1 MNVFEGY
8 YPTTNTLTHSS
19 SIKFRNQ
26 SLIQYGKPWYYHLCD
41 ASELH
46 LQDLFRDTP
55 LDHIWHT
62 QLCGQIRPNTPNTV
76 IGARIWARIIWSIGV
91 SLKRSWK
98 MKFRRIDLVSI
109 GPPSQKLW
117 PNLIFGWFPH
127 CNYNVKIKSAC
138 GFLFI
143 GL

>member
-55 LDHIWHT
+55 LDHIWHGILGTYLGT
-62 QLCGQIRPNTPNTV
+62 QNIV
-76 IGARIWARIIWSIGV
+76 KWGV
-91 SLKRSWK
+91 
-98 MKFRRIDLVSI
+98 
-109 GPPSQKLW
+109 PE
-117 PNLIFGWFPH
+117 
-127 CNYNVKIKSAC
+127 KILQNAVQTC
-138 GFLFI
+138 
-143 GL
+143 